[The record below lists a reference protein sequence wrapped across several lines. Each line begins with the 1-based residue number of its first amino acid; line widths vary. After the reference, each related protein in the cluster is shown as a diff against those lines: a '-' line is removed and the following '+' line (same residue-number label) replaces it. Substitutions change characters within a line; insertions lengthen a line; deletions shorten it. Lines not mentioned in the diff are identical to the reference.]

1 MPSESPFLT
10 LKIECPI
17 CKTVNECE
25 MIKVGAYTEGGRDT
39 DFCPTE
45 INWRYSRYQA
55 YNPLVYFTTM
65 CGNCYYTR
73 EMTNDFKDWKNDA
86 TFRTYRLKAVK
97 DKHLDHLSTADSVVK
112 QMGAKV
118 DATRYPNES
127 AILKLLL
134 AVYDEQLFEHH
145 SRLDLGR
152 FYLRIG
158 WVFRQSSKGE
168 NPHAVML
175 RGLIQELER
184 GLDRLTKHV
193 GLTRPELGDFLG
205 TVNSQF
211 AMDELPSEIAS
222 RILPF
227 RDRFSAALSG
237 IGSSIADVEGQI
249 TALNL
254 LVDDYKASIMGGEAT
269 AGEMPFWSY
278 VSFTD
283 FLMAM
288 QRLWP
293 GVVTNEREAL
303 MKAVEHYKAAFS
315 TGRDIAPGNQ
325 QIQASYLI
333 AELSR
338 RIGDYEQ
345 AKQYFSST
353 IKTGQ
358 EFIYQN
364 RQDQSRTALA
374 RKILELA
381 MEQGRSTLAAAK
393 SA

>member
-1 MPSESPFLT
+1 MPSESPFLL

-17 CKTVNECE
+17 CKTINEFE
-25 MIKVGAYTEGGRDT
+25 LIKVGAYTEGGRDT

-45 INWRYSRYQA
+45 ITWRFPRYQG
-55 YNPLVYFTTM
+55 YNPLLYFTAM
-65 CGNCYYTR
+65 CTNCYYTR
-73 EMTNDFKDWKNDA
+73 ELTNDYKDWKNDNA
-86 TFRTYRLKAVK
+86 FRTYRLKAIK
-97 DKHLDHLSTADSVVK
+97 DKHLEALSTAESAVK
-112 QMGAKV
+112 QMGAKS
-118 DATRYPNES
+118 DIARYPNES

-134 AVYDEQLFEHH
+134 SVYDEQLFEHH

-152 FYLRIG
+152 FYLRVA
-158 WVFRQSSKGE
+158 WVFRQMNQGE

-175 RGLIQELER
+175 RGLIQELEQSV
-184 GLDRLTKHV
+184 DRLTKGIGQV
-193 GLTRPELGDFLG
+193 RPELGDFFG

-211 AMDELPSEIAS
+211 ALEQLPSDVSS
-222 RILPF
+222 RIQPF
-227 RDRFSAALSG
+227 RERFSAALNELG
-237 IGSSIADVEGQI
+237 GSLAGVETQSTSIAR
-249 TALNL
+249 
-254 LVDDYKASIMGGEAT
+254 LVDEFKSAALGGDSSGGGQT
-269 AGEMPFWSY
+269 FWSHA
-278 VSFTD
+278 SFTD
-283 FLMAM
+283 FLFAM

-303 MKAVEHYKAAFS
+303 VKAVENYKAAFS

-338 RIGDYEQ
+338 RIGEYDQ

-364 RQDQSRTALA
+364 RHDQSRTALA

-381 MEQGRSTLAAAK
+381 MEQGRSAFAASKPA
-393 SA
+393 

>member
-1 MPSESPFLT
+1 MPSESPFLI

-17 CKTVNECE
+17 CKTINECE
-25 MIKVGAYTEGGRDT
+25 LIKVGAYSEGNRDT

-45 INWRYSRYQA
+45 ITWRFPRYQA
-55 YNPLVYFTTM
+55 YNPLVFFTTT

-73 EMTNDFKDWKNDA
+73 ELTNEYKDWKNDNA
-86 TFRTYRLKAVK
+86 FRTYRLKAIK
-97 DKHLDHLSTADSVVK
+97 DKHLEHLSTADSVIK
-112 QMGAKV
+112 QLGAKV
-118 DATRYPNES
+118 DITRYPNES

-134 AVYDEQLFEHH
+134 AVYDEQLFERH

-152 FYLRIG
+152 FYLRVG
-158 WVFRQSSKGE
+158 WVFRLMGKGE

-175 RGLIQELER
+175 RGLVQELEQS
-184 GLDRLTKHV
+184 LERLTKHV
-193 GLTRPELGDFLG
+193 GQARPELGDFLG

-211 AMDELPSEIAS
+211 STDQLPADITS

-227 RDRFSAALSG
+227 REGFSSQLNELN
-237 IGSSIADVEGQI
+237 DTFT
-249 TALNL
+249 TAEQQVGRLTR
-254 LVDDYKASIMGGEAT
+254 LVDEFKAAVLGGESAGGEA
-269 AGEMPFWSY
+269 PFWSY
-278 VSFTD
+278 SSFTD
-283 FLMAM
+283 FLLGL

-293 GVVTNEREAL
+293 GIVTNEREAL
-303 MKAVEHYKAAFS
+303 IKAVEHYKEAFG

-353 IKTGQ
+353 IKAGQ

-381 MEQGRSTLAAAK
+381 MEQGRSALSAART
-393 SA
+393 S

>member
-1 MPSESPFLT
+1 MPSESPFLI

-17 CKTVNECE
+17 CKTINECE

-45 INWRYSRYQA
+45 INWRFSRYQA

-73 EMTNDFKDWKNDA
+73 EMTNEYKDWKNDN
-86 TFRTYRLKAVK
+86 TFRTYRLKAIK
-97 DKHLDHLSTADSVVK
+97 DKHLEHLSTADSVVK

-118 DATRYPNES
+118 DTTRYPNES

-134 AVYDEQLFEHH
+134 AIYDEQLFEHH
-145 SRLDLGR
+145 SCLDLGR
-152 FYLRIG
+152 FYLRVG

-184 GLDRLTKHV
+184 GLDRLSKQV
-193 GLTRPELGDFLG
+193 GLTRPELSDFLG

-211 AMDELPSEIAS
+211 AMEALPAEIAS

-227 RDRFSAALSG
+227 REKFSSSLNG
-237 IGSSIADVEGQI
+237 IGTAIAGVEQQI
-249 TALNL
+249 SELTR
-254 LVDDYKASIMGGEAT
+254 LVDEYKSNVMGGEST
-269 AGEMPFWSY
+269 AGESPFWSY
-278 VSFTD
+278 PSFAD
-283 FLMAM
+283 FLLGL
-288 QRLWP
+288 QRLWL
-293 GVVTNEREAL
+293 GVATNEREAL
-303 MKAVEHYKAAFS
+303 IKAVEYYRAAFS

-338 RIGDYEQ
+338 RVGDYEQ

-353 IKTGQ
+353 IKSGQ